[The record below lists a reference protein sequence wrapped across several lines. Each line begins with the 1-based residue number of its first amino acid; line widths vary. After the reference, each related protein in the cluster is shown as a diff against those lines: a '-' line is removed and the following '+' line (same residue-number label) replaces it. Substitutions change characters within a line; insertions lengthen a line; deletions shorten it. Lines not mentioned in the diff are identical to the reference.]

1 MRPFVITF
9 NLITKEKPFV
19 FHEVKGFLGRKR
31 KKNDCDLAFTF
42 PNFALF

>member
-19 FHEVKGFLGRKR
+19 FHEVKGFLGENERKM
-31 KKNDCDLAFTF
+31 TVI
-42 PNFALF
+42 